1 MTHTLFRKGNAED
14 LSNDYVMLGM
24 CATGITHE
32 GSAAVKKQLYE
43 ILLKYSHANSGEV
56 KTGSEFNA
64 DLDDI
69 RKGFVDTSVVHCV
82 FTDKDV
88 VIKVLE
94 EIKEAE
100 LGVSVV
106 LTGLFEETEACC
118 RKAGLQPHTVEH
130 AAGVMGRTDK
140 LPGDDV
146 LGITTMCG
154 HSLVAAGLV
163 LAMVKKIRRK
173 KLTLEQAA
181 AKLAEPCICGVFN
194 PKRAQMLLAALV

>member
-1 MTHTLFRKGNAED
+1 MTHTLFRKGNVED

-24 CATGITHE
+24 CATGITHA
-32 GSAAVKKQLYE
+32 GSAAVKKKLYE
-43 ILLKYSHANSGEV
+43 ILVKYPHSNSGEV

-64 DLDDI
+64 DMDDI
-69 RKGFVDTSVVHCV
+69 LAGFVDTSVLHCV
-82 FTDKDV
+82 FTDKEV

-94 EIKEAE
+94 EIKEAN

-106 LTGLFEETEACC
+106 LTGLFDKTKESC
-118 RKAGLQPHTVEH
+118 RRAGLIPHTVEH
-130 AAGVMGRTDK
+130 AAGVMGRTEK
-140 LPGDDV
+140 LPGDEV

-154 HSLVAAGLV
+154 HSLVASGLV
-163 LAMVKKIRRK
+163 LAMVKKVRRG

-194 PKRAQMLLAALV
+194 PKRAETLLAALV